1 MKPTL
6 EYEYPVRL
14 IRAIYLYTI
23 VKYQKVIF
31 LTFLSMNYLVRSPLY
46 LCLPILYGQGEA
58 ECKKMLIVCVPVW
71 GWRAKD
77 TGKQTQKGS
86 LRHRCLSAVLCRPLK
101 SSQLQIHTAT
111 A

>member
-1 MKPTL
+1 
-6 EYEYPVRL
+6 
-14 IRAIYLYTI
+14 
-23 VKYQKVIF
+23 
-31 LTFLSMNYLVRSPLY
+31 MNYLVWRPLY
-46 LCLPILYGQGEA
+46 LCLCPCLEMGEA
-58 ECKKMLIVCVPVW
+58 
-71 GWRAKD
+71 GWEAKD